1 MMKTKICAIV
11 AAVAALMMVGCA
23 GGPKTYTVKGTIT
36 GYEGRVALANE
47 VTGEVYVTAPVAE
60 DGSFEIRLESE
71 TPMLTVLVVGGQ
83 NVMPIFLESTDP
95 VVVVGS
101 ADQLGFLK
109 ATGTPSNNAFDDYI
123 SAYNALVKE
132 LEGAQSQ
139 HDYYEFQENAM
150 TLLNDS
156 YEQNKTNL
164 WGAYLLVMGRHSSMS
179 NTEVLEAIE
188 AFPRKFQSLPEL
200 VELTETVKAMMRT
213 DIGQPYTEIT
223 MVDYN
228 GRMIKL
234 SDVVKKSRY
243 VLIDFWAS
251 WCNPCMKEMPYLKD
265 AYAKYHPMGFEIYAV
280 NLDDGRQPWVE
291 AIQKAD
297 GMPWKHVG
305 TQSGWECN
313 ATTNYNVKSIPTNY
327 LIDCKTGLIID
338 HNLRGTEVEEALAK
352 LYTE

>member
-1 MMKTKICAIV
+1 MMKAKNYAVV
-11 AAVAALMMVGCA
+11 AAVAALMMVGCS
-23 GGPKTYTVKGTIT
+23 GGPKTYTVKGTIA
-36 GYEGRVALANE
+36 GYEGKVALANE
-47 VTGEVYVTAPVAE
+47 VSGDIYVTAPVAE
-60 DGSFEIRLESE
+60 DGSFEIKIESE
-71 TPMLTVLVVGGQ
+71 TPMLTVLVVSGQ
-83 NVMPIFLESTDP
+83 QVMPIFLESAKP
-95 VVVVGS
+95 VIVEGKY
-101 ADQLGFLK
+101 DQLGFLTAK
-109 ATGTPSNNAFDDYI
+109 GGESNNAFDKYI

-139 HDYYEFQENAM
+139 HDYYEFQEKAM
-150 TLLNDS
+150 KLLNDS

-188 AFPRKFQSLPEL
+188 AFPKKFQSLPEL
-200 VELTETVKAMMRT
+200 VDLTATVKAMMRT

-251 WCNPCMKEMPYLKD
+251 WCNPCMKEMPYLHE

-291 AIQKAD
+291 AIQKAG

-305 TQSGWECN
+305 TQGGWESD

-352 LYTE
+352 LYAE